1 MNSLIVNIAV
11 VVAILFGAYFVA
23 EPKIDNY
30 VDERVKAYVNENPEW
45 IATTAGQG
53 MHLLKNAEKV
63 AKTQFIKTLQSEL
76 ESDDSDPTVG
86 SSDADVKV
94 VLFSDYNCGYCRKV
108 HSGLESLLAADDS
121 LQVVVKE
128 YPVLGRMSQMAALA
142 GLVVNSVSPDKYVVF
157 QSKLYGTRVSTQDE
171 LLSITASLG
180 IENEKMMAE
189 FANPRYAKKLQNN
202 LALGER
208 LQVNGTPAFVIG
220 GELYPGALSVEQLQQ
235 IIYQVRNNKT
245 EKSVKS

>member
-1 MNSLIVNIAV
+1 VKSLFVNIAV
-11 VVAILFGAYFVA
+11 VIAMLFGAYFVA
-23 EPKIDNY
+23 QPKIENY
-30 VDERVKAYVNENPEW
+30 VDERVKAYINENPEW

-63 AKTQFIKTLQSEL
+63 AKTQFIKTLQTEL
-76 ESDDSDPTVG
+76 ESDASDPTVG
-86 SSDADVKV
+86 NSDADVKV

-108 HSGLESLLAADDS
+108 HSGLESLLAEDDG
-121 LQVVVKE
+121 LQIVIKE

-142 GLVVNSVSPDKYVVF
+142 GLVVNSVSPDKYVAF

-171 LLSITASLG
+171 LFAITASLG

-189 FANPRYAKKLQNN
+189 FSNPEYAKKLQSN

-208 LQVNGTPAFVIG
+208 LQVNGTPAFVID
-220 GELYPGALSVEQLQQ
+220 GEFYPGALSVEQLQQ
-235 IIYQVRNNKT
+235 IIRQVRDKKMRN
-245 EKSVKS
+245 S